1 MLDFPDRN
9 ESSAGSFGNLIR
21 LGPNYYCPELGRHRS
36 LMWPA
41 NVRSII
47 IYVASNLKLL
57 GPNLK

>member
-9 ESSAGSFGNLIR
+9 ESSAGSFGNLIW
-21 LGPNYYCPELGRHRS
+21 LEPNYYCPGFGRHRS

-41 NVRSII
+41 NVPSII
-47 IYVASNLKLL
+47 IYVASNLKRL